1 MQDLSNKRGIIK
13 IFNLKTDR
21 VYFTKSG
28 NIEKDIISIRF
39 QLDLAMYS
47 CQSLQEEYASL
58 GLELFTIEAEKI
70 VGLEEN
76 LDLLL
81 AETEKEYIAKGYS
94 FYR

>member
-1 MQDLSNKRGIIK
+1 
-13 IFNLKTDR
+13 
-21 VYFTKSG
+21 
-28 NIEKDIISIRF
+28 
-39 QLDLAMYS
+39 MYS

-81 AETEKEYIAKGYS
+81 KVTEKEYLAKGYS